1 MSAFNITILLMVLAS
16 SATAFS
22 PQSVI
27 SSSLTQNYMISPATS
42 SSLSMAK
49 NKGFGKPATKTTKK
63 SNAFDDDDDEEDTSV
78 DVSNPTYSIESNIK
92 NTSTSTNN
100 NYSSIPSAGEEALAR
115 LRRQKAEQ
123 RNEELLK
130 IRALREQDNLVSNSP
145 DAAVIPE
152 VVAQRM
158 GKRMLPFVGIPL
170 FGGMGAFVGFWYFA
184 TYKNVEFQPAL
195 VAFSTIA
202 ILAVGLLGITYSV
215 MSASWDENEEG
226 SFLGTEQ
233 FSKNLESIKDGLKRT
248 RENAILREKMA
259 SLPEEEIGAALSSL
273 EKKEKTEATKKMS
286 LKERLD
292 KDLQ

>member
-1 MSAFNITILLMVLAS
+1 
-16 SATAFS
+16 
-22 PQSVI
+22 
-27 SSSLTQNYMISPATS
+27 
-42 SSLSMAK
+42 MAK
-49 NKGFGKPATKTTKK
+49 NKGFGKSVTK
-63 SNAFDDDDDEEDTSV
+63 SNKRPNGFDEDDDEVTPV
-78 DVSNPTYSIESNIK
+78 DASNPTYNMESK
-92 NTSTSTNN
+92 NDD
-100 NYSSIPSAGEEALAR
+100 YSSIPSAGEEALAR

-123 RNEELLK
+123 RNEELLR
-130 IRALREQDNLVSNSP
+130 IRALKEQDNLVSNSP

-215 MSASWDENEEG
+215 MSASWDEDEEG

-259 SLPEEEIGAALSSL
+259 SVPDDEIEAALSSL
-273 EKKEKTEATKKMS
+273 EKKEKMEATKKMS

-292 KDLQ
+292 KDLE